1 VLVTRVLPPGEG
13 MAEEEKRSVSGGI
26 DDAQLQQALED
37 IEYSGRQMGPVLG
50 RIIAAIAIIWSLY
63 QIFLASP
70 LPLAADLVNIKRP
83 IFLAFAFLMCF
94 LMFPVTRQRGK
105 GRIPVHDV
113 VLALVA
119 AGSAMYLAVMHEE
132 LSLRPG
138 RMLSMELFGLSIP
151 YELLMGLLGV
161 VLLLEATRRSIG
173 LPLVIVALT
182 FLVFTRYGQ
191 DLSNVLYMLG
201 GIFLALGTIQFVRQ
215 RMVGAAILLMLG
227 AVIVFHAVTTDAPL
241 VEISHKGRSFD
252 SLVNYMWYEKEAI
265 FGIPIDVAVSFVFLF
280 VLFGAL
286 LDKAGAGRYFLDL
299 AFAMVG
305 RFRGGPAKAAILAS
319 GMTGSISGS
328 SIANVVTTGTFTI
341 PVMKRTG
348 FPAIKAG
355 AIEVAASTNGQ
366 IMPPVMGAAAFV
378 MAEFIGISYF
388 DVIVA
393 AVIPAVISYMAL
405 FYISHLEAL
414 KLGLK
419 GMPQSDIP
427 PLKSTF
433 LTGVHYI
440 VPIFILV
447 YLLIIER
454 MTAGSAVF
462 WCILWMML
470 TMFMERAFAESVST
484 RDRLLSYL
492 APLALFL
499 FLVSLMAAG
508 VFTTER
514 GEDTMRIA
522 EAVGWSLLLG
532 VGVFMARL
540 AQRYYLEDAG
550 ETVAA
555 MKEGFTTVVSGLVA
569 GARNMVGIGIAI
581 ATAGIIVGAVAA
593 SGLSNNLSGLVQGI
607 AGGNIVILL
616 LMTAVLALVLGMGL
630 PTTANYI
637 VVAGILAPVLV
648 EVGGAAGYAMPLIA
662 VHLFVFYYGL
672 MADSTPPVCLA
683 AFAASAISRAD
694 PLRTGVQSFM
704 YDIRTAVLPMV
715 FIFNTELLLIGV
727 DSVTIGVMV
736 FVVSLIAIL
745 AFSTLTQ
752 GYFITRVRW
761 YEGVM
766 LAAICLMLF
775 RPELFMDRFYP
786 DWKQVSVEEF
796 AAGELEIPEGRI
808 VRFQVTQQTA
818 YGERYRMYRLEAPP
832 PDRPIA
838 QGYGLILEPDPD
850 DPDRYA
856 VTVRFGTPA
865 AEAGMKSMQDYVTG
879 MQVEQVGA
887 PSKRW
892 VYPFAFLLVGML
904 VVSQLYRVRR
914 EQRSTKPRG
923 EAKSHV

>member
-1 VLVTRVLPPGEG
+1 MTGEQS
-13 MAEEEKRSVSGGI
+13 ESVSDGVG
-26 DDAQLQQALED
+26 DAQLKKTLED
-37 IEYSGRQMGPVLG
+37 IEYSGRRMGPVLA
-50 RIIAAIAIIWSLY
+50 RVLATIAIAWSLF
-63 QIFLASP
+63 QIVLASP
-70 LPLAADLVNIKRP
+70 LPIAAELVNIKRP

-94 LMFPVTRQRGK
+94 LMFPASRRLGER
-105 GRIPVHDV
+105 RIPLYDIIT
-113 VLALVA
+113 ALVA
-119 AGSAMYLAVMHEE
+119 VAVAIYLVVMHEE

-138 RMLSMELFGLSIP
+138 RMLGMDVLGMAIP
-151 YELLMGLLGV
+151 YELIFGMLGV

-182 FLVFTRYGQ
+182 FMVFTRFGQ
-191 DLSNVLYMLG
+191 DLSVVLYFLG
-201 GIFLALGTIQFVRQ
+201 GIFLALGALQVLRARATA
-215 RMVGAAILLMLG
+215 AAILLLLG
-227 AVIVFHAVTTDAPL
+227 GVIVFHAFSTEAPL
-241 VEISHKGRSFD
+241 VEISHKGRSFE

-341 PVMKRTG
+341 PVMRKTG

-393 AVIPAVISYMAL
+393 AVIPAIISYVAL

-414 KLGLK
+414 KLGLQ
-419 GMPQSDIP
+419 GMPREDIP

-433 LTGVHYI
+433 LSGIHYT

-447 YLLIIER
+447 YLLIVER
-454 MTAGSAVF
+454 LTAGSAVF

-470 TMFMERAFAESVST
+470 TMLMERAFAARVSVAG
-484 RDRLLSYL
+484 RLLSYV

-499 FLVSLMAAG
+499 VIVVLMAAG
-508 VFTTER
+508 VFTTAA
-514 GEDTMRIA
+514 GEDTLA
-522 EAVGWSLLLG
+522 VSAAVGWSLLLG
-532 VGVFMARL
+532 LAVLAARF
-540 AQRYYLEDAG
+540 AQRCRLDDGGAA
-550 ETVAA
+550 VADLKA
-555 MKEGFTTVVSGLVA
+555 GLVEVVA
-569 GARNMVGIGIAI
+569 GLVSGARNMVGIGIAI

-648 EVGGAAGYAMPLIA
+648 EVGSAAGYAMPLIA

-694 PLRTGVQSFM
+694 PLRTGVQSFA
-704 YDIRTAVLPMV
+704 YDIRTAILPMV

-727 DSVTIGVMV
+727 ESWWIGVMV
-736 FVVSLIAIL
+736 LVVSLLAIL
-745 AFSTLTQ
+745 AFSSLTQ
-752 GYFITRVRW
+752 WYFLTRVRW

-775 RPELFMDRFYP
+775 RPGLFMDQFYP
-786 DWKQVSVEEF
+786 DWKEASINRF
-796 AAGELEIPEGRI
+796 AAGELQIPEGRT
-808 VRFQVTQQTA
+808 VRFQVTQETA
-818 YGERYRMYRLEAPP
+818 YGDRYRMYRLTAPP
-832 PDRPIA
+832 PGQSIA
-838 QGYGLILEPDPD
+838 QGYGMVLEADADNPG
-850 DPDRYA
+850 RFA
-856 VTVRFGTPA
+856 VTVRFGSPA
-865 AEAGMKSMQDYVTG
+865 AEAGMQNFQDYITG
-879 MQVEQVGA
+879 IQIEQVGA
-887 PSKRW
+887 PSERW
-892 VYPFAFLLVGML
+892 VYPFAFGLIGLLL
-904 VVSQLYRVRR
+904 WSQTTRLRR
-914 EQRSTKPRG
+914 EKAAAPAVG
-923 EAKSHV
+923 D

>member
-1 VLVTRVLPPGEG
+1 
-13 MAEEEKRSVSGGI
+13 MAEEKTRDVAEGVDEAELK
-26 DDAQLQQALED
+26 QALED

-50 RIIAAIAIIWSLY
+50 RVIAAIAILWSLF
-63 QIFLASP
+63 QLLLASP
-70 LPLAADLVNIKRP
+70 LPIANELVNIKRP
-83 IFLAFAFLMCF
+83 IFLAFAFLLCF
-94 LMFPVTRQRGK
+94 LMFPLSRKFGER
-105 GRIPVHDV
+105 RIPVYDIV
-113 VLALVA
+113 TALVA
-119 AGSAMYLAVMHEE
+119 AGVAMYVAVMHEE

-138 RMLSMELFGLSIP
+138 QMLSFDLLGMSIP
-151 YELLMGLLGV
+151 YELIIGILGV

-173 LPLVIVALT
+173 IPLVIVALT
-182 FLVFTRYGQ
+182 FLVFTRFGQ
-191 DLSNVLYMLG
+191 DLSTVMYFLG
-201 GIFLALGTIQFVRQ
+201 GVFIALGALQLLRQ
-215 RMVGAAILLMLG
+215 RLVAAAVLG
-227 AVIVFHAVTTDAPL
+227 VLGLVIVFHAVSTDAPL
-241 VEISHKGRSFD
+241 VQISHKGRSFD
-252 SLVNYMWYEKEAI
+252 SLVNYMWFEKEAI

-286 LDKAGAGRYFLDL
+286 LDKAGAGRYFLEL

-341 PVMKRTG
+341 PVMRKTG

-393 AVIPAVISYMAL
+393 AVIPAVLSYMAL

-414 KLGLK
+414 KLGLE
-419 GMPQSDIP
+419 GMPEEDIP
-427 PLKSTF
+427 PLRSTF
-433 LTGVHYI
+433 LKGVHYI

-454 MTAGSAVF
+454 LTAGTAVF

-470 TMFMERAFAESVST
+470 TMLMERAFAESVDL
-484 RDRLLSYL
+484 RGRLLSYF
-492 APLALFL
+492 APLVL
-499 FLVSLMAAG
+499 FLVLVVLMAAG
-508 VFTTER
+508 VFTTAG
-514 GEDTMRIA
+514 GEETMRVA
-522 EAVGWSLLLG
+522 EAVGWSLVLG
-532 VGVFMARL
+532 VAVL
-540 AQRYYLEDAG
+540 AYRFFERFRREDGGKALADLKEATLG
-550 ETVAA
+550 IVA
-555 MKEGFTTVVSGLVA
+555 GLVA

-727 DSVTIGVMV
+727 ESWTVGVMV
-736 FVVSLIAIL
+736 LFVSLLAIF
-745 AFSTLTQ
+745 AFSSLTQ
-752 GYFITRVRW
+752 GYFLTRVRW

-766 LAAICLMLF
+766 LAGICLMLF
-775 RPELFMDRFYP
+775 RPELFMDQIYP
-786 DWKQVSVEEF
+786 DWKKADIDKFV
-796 AAGELEIPEGRI
+796 AGELEIPEGRI
-808 VRFQVTQQTA
+808 VRFQVTQETA
-818 YGERYRMYRLEAPP
+818 YGDRYRMYRLEAPS
-832 PDRPIA
+832 PDLPIEQA
-838 QGYGLILEPDPD
+838 YGLVLEPDED
-850 DPDRYA
+850 DPGRYA

-865 AEAGMKSMQDYVTG
+865 AEAGMKSFQDYVTG
-879 MQVEQVGA
+879 IQVEQVGA

-892 VYPFAFLLVGML
+892 VYPFAFLLIGL
-904 VVSQLYRVRR
+904 LLWSQTTRMRR
-914 EQRSTKPRG
+914 ENSTAG
-923 EAKSHV
+923 ATAAGG

>member
-1 VLVTRVLPPGEG
+1 L
-13 MAEEEKRSVSGGI
+13 
-26 DDAQLQQALED
+26 QLL
-37 IEYSGRQMGPVLG
+37 
-50 RIIAAIAIIWSLY
+50 
-63 QIFLASP
+63 
-70 LPLAADLVNIKRP
+70 
-83 IFLAFAFLMCF
+83 
-94 LMFPVTRQRGK
+94 RQR
-105 GRIPVHDV
+105 
-113 VLALVA
+113 LVA
-119 AGSAMYLAVMHEE
+119 AAV
-132 LSLRPG
+132 
-138 RMLSMELFGLSIP
+138 
-151 YELLMGLLGV
+151 LGV
-161 VLLLEATRRSIG
+161 LG
-173 LPLVIVALT
+173 L
-182 FLVFTRYGQ
+182 
-191 DLSNVLYMLG
+191 
-201 GIFLALGTIQFVRQ
+201 
-215 RMVGAAILLMLG
+215 
-227 AVIVFHAVTTDAPL
+227 VIVFHAVSTDAPL
-241 VEISHKGRSFD
+241 VQISHKGRSFD
-252 SLVNYMWYEKEAI
+252 SLVNYMWFEKEAI

-286 LDKAGAGRYFLDL
+286 LDKAGAGRYFLQL

-341 PVMKRTG
+341 PVMRKTG

-414 KLGLK
+414 KLNLK
-419 GMPQSDIP
+419 GMPPEDIP
-427 PLKSTF
+427 PLRSTF
-433 LTGVHYI
+433 LKGVHYI

-454 MTAGSAVF
+454 LTAGTAVF

-470 TMFMERAFAESVST
+470 TMLMESAFAQSVDL
-484 RDRLLSYL
+484 RGRLLSYV
-492 APLALFL
+492 APLVL
-499 FLVSLMAAG
+499 FLVLVILMAAG
-508 VFTTER
+508 LFTTAR
-514 GEDTMRIA
+514 GEDTMRVS
-522 EAVGWSLLLG
+522 EAVGWSLVLG
-532 VGVFMARL
+532 VLVL
-540 AQRYYLEDAG
+540 AYRFFQRFREEDGGKALADLKEAALG
-550 ETVAA
+550 IVA
-555 MKEGFTTVVSGLVA
+555 GLVA

-727 DSVTIGVMV
+727 ESWTVGVMV
-736 FVVSLIAIL
+736 FFVSLLAIF
-745 AFSTLTQ
+745 AFSALTQ
-752 GYFITRVRW
+752 GYFLTRVRW

-775 RPELFMDRFYP
+775 RPELFMDQLYP
-786 DWKQVSVEEF
+786 DWKKADIDKFV
-796 AAGELEIPEGRI
+796 AGELDIPEGRI
-808 VRFQVTQQTA
+808 VRFQVTQETA
-818 YGERYRMYRLEAPP
+818 YGDRYRMYRLEAPS
-832 PDRPIA
+832 PDLPIEQA
-838 QGYGLILEPDPD
+838 YGLVLEQDEG

-865 AEAGMKSMQDYVTG
+865 AEAGMKSLQDYVTG
-879 MQVEQVGA
+879 IQVEQVGA

-892 VYPFAFLLVGML
+892 VYPFAFLLIGL
-904 VVSQLYRVRR
+904 LLWSQTTRMRR
-914 EQRSTKPRG
+914 EKSTAG
-923 EAKSHV
+923 AAAAGG

>member
-1 VLVTRVLPPGEG
+1 
-13 MAEEEKRSVSGGI
+13 MAEEQRETVAAGD
-26 DDAQLQQALED
+26 DDAEVQKALED
-37 IEYSGRQMGPVLG
+37 IEYSGRQMGPVLA
-50 RIIAAIAIIWSLY
+50 RIIAVIAILWSLF

-70 LPLAADLVNIKRP
+70 IPLATDVVNIKRP

-94 LMFPVTRQRGK
+94 LMFPVSRKQGEQ
-105 GRIPVHDV
+105 RIPVYDI
-113 VLALVA
+113 VLAVAA
-119 AGSAMYLAVMHEE
+119 AGSAMYLAVMHQE

-138 RMLSMELFGLSIP
+138 RMLSMDVFGLSIP
-151 YELLMGLLGV
+151 YELLIGIIGV

-191 DLSNVLYMLG
+191 DLSNVLYFLG
-201 GIFLALGTIQFVRQ
+201 GIFLFLGALQLVRQ
-215 RMVGAAILLMLG
+215 RMVGAAIFLVVG
-227 AVIVFHAVTTDAPL
+227 GVIVFYAATTDAPL
-241 VEISHKGRSFD
+241 VQISHKGRTFYP
-252 SLVNYMWYEKEAI
+252 LVNYMWYEKEAI

-378 MAEFIGISYF
+378 MAEFIGVAYI
-388 DVIVA
+388 DVVVA

-414 KLGLK
+414 KLGLQ
-419 GMPQSDIP
+419 GMPRSDIP
-427 PLKSTF
+427 HLKSTF
-433 LTGVHYI
+433 LKGVHFI

-462 WCILWMML
+462 WCIMWMIL
-470 TMFMERAFAESVST
+470 TMMMERSFAQSVSM
-484 RDRLLSYL
+484 RSRLLSHL
-492 APLALFL
+492 VPFAV
-499 FLVSLMAAG
+499 FLVLVVLMKSG
-508 VFTTER
+508 VFDDAQ
-514 GEDTMRIA
+514 GLPTMRIST
-522 EAVGWSLLLG
+522 AVGWGVLLG
-532 VGVFMARL
+532 IAVMAARFV
-540 AQRYYLEDAG
+540 QRYLLEDGAATLAALRG
-550 ETVAA
+550 GFADVVA
-555 MKEGFTTVVSGLVA
+555 GLVA

-593 SGLSNNLSGLVQGI
+593 SGLSSNLSGLVQDI
-607 AGGNIVILL
+607 AGSNIVILL
-616 LMTAVLALVLGMGL
+616 FMTAVLALVLGMGL

-715 FIFNTELLLIGV
+715 FVFNTELLLIGV
-727 DSVTIGVMV
+727 DSWMVGVSV
-736 FVVSLIAIL
+736 FVVSLLAIL
-745 AFSTLTQ
+745 AFSSLTQ
-752 GYFITRVRW
+752 GYFLTRIRW

-775 RPELFMDRFYP
+775 RPELFMNQLYP
-786 DWKQVSVEEF
+786 EWRPANIDKF
-796 AAGELEIPEGRI
+796 AAGELNIPEGRT
-808 VRFQVTQQTA
+808 VRFQVTQETP
-818 YGERYRMYRLEAPP
+818 YGERYRMYRLQAPP
-832 PDRPIA
+832 PDQPIEA
-838 QGYGLILEPDPD
+838 AYGMVLERDERN
-850 DPDRYA
+850 PDRYA
-856 VTVRFGTPA
+856 VTVRFGSPA
-865 AEAGMKSMQDYVTG
+865 AEAGMQSFQDYITG
-879 MQVEQVGA
+879 MQVEQVGT

-892 VYPFAFLLVGML
+892 IYPFAFMFIGLLVW
-904 VVSQLYRVRR
+904 SQMTRVRR
-914 EQRSTKPRG
+914 EKRADGSRAVEVEG
-923 EAKSHV
+923 NV

>member
-1 VLVTRVLPPGEG
+1 
-13 MAEEEKRSVSGGI
+13 MAEEKRESVTEGV
-26 DDAQLQQALED
+26 DDAQLQKTLED

-50 RIIAAIAIIWSLY
+50 RVIAAIAILWSLF

-70 LPLAADLVNIKRP
+70 IPLATELINIKRP
-83 IFLAFAFLMCF
+83 IFLGFAFLMCF
-94 LMFPVTRQRGK
+94 LMFPATRRMGER
-105 GRIPVHDV
+105 RIPVHDI
-113 VLALVA
+113 VLAVVA
-119 AGSAMYLAVMHEE
+119 SGCAMYLAIMHEE

-138 RMLSMELFGLSIP
+138 VMLSMDLFGVSIP
-151 YELLMGLLGV
+151 YELLIGIAGV
-161 VLLLEATRRSIG
+161 LLLLEATRRSIG
-173 LPLVIVALT
+173 FPLVIVALT

-191 DLSNVLYMLG
+191 DLSTVLYFLG
-201 GIFLALGTIQFVRQ
+201 GVFLALGVYLLVRQ
-215 RMVGAAILLMLG
+215 RMVAASVLLALG
-227 AVIVFHAVTTDAPL
+227 LVIVFHGLTTEAPL

-252 SLVNYMWYEKEAI
+252 SLVNYMWFEKEAI

-286 LDKAGAGRYFLDL
+286 LDKAGAGRYFLNL

-341 PVMKRTG
+341 PVMRRTG

-393 AVIPAVISYMAL
+393 AVIPAVISYVAL

-419 GMPQSDIP
+419 GMDREDIP

-433 LTGVHYI
+433 LSGVHYI

-447 YLLIIER
+447 YLLIVER
-454 MTAGSAVF
+454 LTAGSAVF
-462 WCILWMML
+462 WCILWMVL
-470 TMFMERAFAESVST
+470 TMLLERAFAST
-484 RDRLLSYL
+484 VGLSERLLSYL
-492 APLALFL
+492 VPLVL
-499 FLVSLMAAG
+499 FLVLVVLIEGGA
-508 VFTTER
+508 FTTAE
-514 GEDTMRIA
+514 GVDTMNSGD
-522 EAVGWSLLLG
+522 AVGWSLLLG
-532 VGVFMARL
+532 LAVLAARF
-540 AQRYYLEDAG
+540 AQRYRQENGDEALADL
-550 ETVAA
+550 
-555 MKEGFTTVVSGLVA
+555 KEGFTAVVSGLVA

-648 EVGGAAGYAMPLIA
+648 EVGSAAGYAMPLIA

-694 PLRTGVQSFM
+694 PLRTGVQSFT
-704 YDIRTAVLPMV
+704 YDIRTAVLPLV

-727 DSVTIGVMV
+727 DSWTVGLMV
-736 FVVSLIAIL
+736 LFVSLLAIF
-745 AFSTLTQ
+745 AFSSLTQ
-752 GYFITRVRW
+752 GYFLTRVRW

-775 RPELFMDRFYP
+775 RPELFMDQLYP
-786 DWKQVSVEEF
+786 DWKKADIDRFV
-796 AAGELEIPEGRI
+796 AGELEIPEGRI
-808 VRFQVTQQTA
+808 VRFQVTQETA
-818 YGERYRMYRLEAPP
+818 YGDRYRMYRLEAPP
-832 PDRPIA
+832 PGQPIEK
-838 QGYGLILEPDPD
+838 GYGMILEPDPD
-850 DPDRYA
+850 DPDRYG

-865 AEAGMKSMQDYVTG
+865 AEAGMKSFQDYVTG
-879 MQVEQVGA
+879 VQVEQVGA

-892 VYPFAFLLVGML
+892 VYPFAFILIGLLVW
-904 VVSQLYRVRR
+904 SQTARMRR
-914 EQRSTKPRG
+914 E
-923 EAKSHV
+923 KSAAGAPAAGG

>member
-1 VLVTRVLPPGEG
+1 
-13 MAEEEKRSVSGGI
+13 MAEEQRESVTEGV
-26 DDAQLQQALED
+26 DDAKLQQTLED
-37 IEYSGRQMGPVLG
+37 IEYSGRQMGPVLA
-50 RIIAAIAIIWSLY
+50 RIVAVIAILWSLF

-70 LPLAADLVNIKRP
+70 LPLATDVVNIKRP

-94 LMFPVTRQRGK
+94 LMFPASKKLGER
-105 GRIPVHDV
+105 RIPVYDIV
-113 VLALVA
+113 TALVA
-119 AGSAMYLAVMHEE
+119 VGSALYLAVMHEE

-138 RMLSMELFGLSIP
+138 RMLGMELFGMSIP
-151 YELLMGLLGV
+151 YELLIGIVGV
-161 VLLLEATRRSIG
+161 LLLLEATRRSIG
-173 LPLVIVALT
+173 FPLVIVALT

-191 DLSNVLYMLG
+191 DLSTVLYFLG
-201 GIFLALGTIQFVRQ
+201 GIFLALGVVQLVRQ
-215 RMVGAAILLMLG
+215 RMVGAAVLLVLG
-227 AVIVFHAVTTDAPL
+227 GVIVFHALATEAPL

-252 SLVNYMWYEKEAI
+252 SLVNYMWFEKEAI

-286 LDKAGAGRYFLDL
+286 LDKAGAGKYFLDL

-341 PVMKRTG
+341 PVMRKTG

-378 MAEFIGISYF
+378 MAEFIGIAYF

-393 AVIPAVISYMAL
+393 ALIPAIISYMAL

-414 KLGLK
+414 KLGLQ
-419 GMPQSDIP
+419 GMPREDIP

-433 LTGVHYI
+433 LGGVHYI

-447 YLLIIER
+447 YLLIVER

-470 TMFMERAFAESVST
+470 TMLMERSFAQSVSM
-484 RDRLLSYL
+484 RDRLLSYV

-499 FLVSLMAAG
+499 MFVILMANGAFTDAKGADTLSVAG
-508 VFTTER
+508 
-514 GEDTMRIA
+514 
-522 EAVGWSLLLG
+522 AVGWSLLLG
-532 VGVFMARL
+532 VAVLAARFV
-540 AQRYYLEDAG
+540 QRYRLDDRN
-550 ETVAA
+550 ETLSDLQ
-555 MKEGFTTVVSGLVA
+555 EGFNAVVSGLVA

-581 ATAGIIVGAVAA
+581 AAAGIIVGAVAA

-648 EVGGAAGYAMPLIA
+648 EVGSATGYAMPLIA

-694 PLRTGVQSFM
+694 PLRTGVQSFA
-704 YDIRTAVLPMV
+704 YDIRTAVLPLV

-727 DSVTIGVMV
+727 DSWAVGVLV
-736 FVVSLIAIL
+736 LFVSLLAIF
-745 AFSTLTQ
+745 AFSSLTQ
-752 GYFITRVRW
+752 GYFLTKVRW

-766 LAAICLMLF
+766 LAGICLMLF
-775 RPELFMDRFYP
+775 RPGLFMDQMYP
-786 DWKQVSVEEF
+786 NWKKVDIDQF
-796 AAGELEIPEGRI
+796 TAGELDIPEGRI
-808 VRFQVTQQTA
+808 VRFQVTQETA
-818 YGERYRMYRLEAPP
+818 YGDRYRMYRLEAPP
-832 PDRPIA
+832 PDQAIED
-838 QGYGLILEPDPD
+838 GYGLVLEHDEAN
-850 DPDRYA
+850 PDRYA
-856 VTVRFGTPA
+856 VAVRFGTPA
-865 AEAGMKSMQDYVTG
+865 AEVGMKSFQDYVTG
-879 MQVEQVGA
+879 IQVEQIGA

-892 VYPFAFLLVGML
+892 IYPFAFLLIGLL
-904 VVSQLYRVRR
+904 VMSQLSRIRR
-914 EQRSTKPRG
+914 EKGGAPTTAGR
-923 EAKSHV
+923 

>member
-1 VLVTRVLPPGEG
+1 
-13 MAEEEKRSVSGGI
+13 MAEEQRESVTKGV
-26 DDAQLQQALED
+26 DDPQLQQTLED

-50 RIIAAIAIIWSLY
+50 RIIAGIAILWSLF

-70 LPLAADLVNIKRP
+70 IPLATELINIKRP
-83 IFLAFAFLMCF
+83 IFLGFAFLMCF
-94 LMFPVTRQRGK
+94 LMFPASKKLGER
-105 GRIPVHDV
+105 RIPVYDIV
-113 VLALVA
+113 TALVA
-119 AGSAMYLAVMHEE
+119 CGCAMYLAVMHEE

-138 RMLSMELFGLSIP
+138 VMLSMDIFGVSVP
-151 YELLMGLLGV
+151 YELLIGIFGV

-173 LPLVIVALT
+173 FPLVIVALT

-191 DLSNVLYMLG
+191 DLSTVLYFLG
-201 GIFLALGTIQFVRQ
+201 GIFLALGVVQLVRQ
-215 RMVGAAILLMLG
+215 RMVGASILLVLG
-227 AVIVFHAVTTDAPL
+227 LVIVFHAFTTETPL

-252 SLVNYMWYEKEAI
+252 SLINYMWFEKEAI

-286 LDKAGAGRYFLDL
+286 LDKAGAGRYFLNL

-341 PVMKRTG
+341 PVMRKTG

-378 MAEFIGISYF
+378 MAEFIGIAYF

-393 AVIPAVISYMAL
+393 AVIPAIVSYVAL

-419 GMPQSDIP
+419 GMEREDIP

-433 LTGVHYI
+433 LKGVHYI

-447 YLLIIER
+447 YLLIVER
-454 MTAGSAVF
+454 LTAGTAVF

-470 TMFMERAFAESVST
+470 TMLMERAFAQTV
-484 RDRLLSYL
+484 DLQGRLLSYF

-499 FLVSLMAAG
+499 VLVILMAAG
-508 VFTTER
+508 VFTTAE
-514 GEDTMRIA
+514 GEDTMRVS
-522 EAVGWSLLLG
+522 EAVGWSLVLG
-532 VGVFMARL
+532 AVVLVFRFVQRL
-540 AQRYYLEDAG
+540 RLEDGGKAL
-550 ETVAA
+550 ADL
-555 MKEGFTTVVSGLVA
+555 KEGFLEVVAGLVA

-727 DSVTIGVMV
+727 DSWAVGLMV
-736 FVVSLIAIL
+736 LFVSLLAIF
-745 AFSTLTQ
+745 AFSSLTQ
-752 GYFITRVRW
+752 GYFLTRVRW

-775 RPELFMDRFYP
+775 RPELFMDQIYP
-786 DWKQVSVEEF
+786 DWKKADIDKFV
-796 AAGELEIPEGRI
+796 AGELEIPEGRI

-818 YGERYRMYRLEAPP
+818 YGDRYRMYRLEAPP
-832 PDRPIA
+832 PDQPIE
-838 QGYGLILEPDPD
+838 QGYGLVLEPDPEN
-850 DPDRYA
+850 PERYA

-865 AEAGMKSMQDYVTG
+865 AEAGMKSFQDYVTG
-879 MQVEQVGA
+879 IQVEQVGA

-892 VYPFAFLLVGML
+892 IYPFAFILIGLLVW
-904 VVSQLYRVRR
+904 SQTARLRR
-914 EQRSTKPRG
+914 EQT
-923 EAKSHV
+923 AAA

>member
-1 VLVTRVLPPGEG
+1 MAQEQRQEPEG
-13 MAEEEKRSVSGGI
+13 V
-26 DDAQLQQALED
+26 DDAQVRKTLED
-37 IEYSGRQMGPVLG
+37 IEYSGRNMGPVLA
-50 RIIAAIAIIWSLY
+50 RVVAAVAILWSLF

-70 LPLAADLVNIKRP
+70 LPWATEVVNIKRP

-94 LMFPVTRQRGK
+94 LIFPPTRRLGER
-105 GRIPVHDV
+105 RIPFYDI
-113 VLALVA
+113 LTALVA
-119 AGSAMYLAVMHEE
+119 SGSALYLAVMHEE

-138 RMLSMELFGLSIP
+138 IMLSADIFGVSVP
-151 YELLMGLLGV
+151 YELIIGIAGV
-161 VLLLEATRRSIG
+161 LLLLEATRRSIG
-173 LPLVIVALT
+173 FPLVIVALT

-191 DLSNVLYMLG
+191 DLSTVLYFLG
-201 GIFLALGTIQFVRQ
+201 GIFLLLGVVQLVRQ
-215 RMVGAAILLMLG
+215 RMVGASILLVLG
-227 AVIVFHAVTTDAPL
+227 GIIVFHGLTTESPL
-241 VEISHKGRSFD
+241 VQISHKGRSFD
-252 SLVNYMWYEKEAI
+252 SLINYMWFEKEAV

-286 LDKAGAGRYFLDL
+286 LDKAGAGRYFLNL
-299 AFAMVG
+299 AFALVG

-341 PVMKRTG
+341 PVMRRTG

-388 DVIVA
+388 EVIVA

-414 KLGLK
+414 KLGLQ
-419 GMPQSDIP
+419 GMPREDIP

-433 LTGVHYI
+433 LSGVHYI

-447 YLLIIER
+447 YLLIVER

-470 TMFMERAFAESVST
+470 TMMTERS
-484 RDRLLSYL
+484 L
-492 APLALFL
+492 APSLALRNRLISYFVPLGL
-499 FLVSLMAAG
+499 FVVLVAMIEAG
-508 VFTTER
+508 VFTTAE
-514 GEDTMRIA
+514 GVDTMRA
-522 EAVGWSLLLG
+522 SDAVGWSLLLG
-532 VGVFMARL
+532 AGIMAARFL
-540 AQRYYLEDAG
+540 QRYRLENSSEAVDEMKAG
-550 ETVAA
+550 FNSVVA
-555 MKEGFTTVVSGLVA
+555 GLVA

-648 EVGGAAGYAMPLIA
+648 EVGTAAGYAMPLIA

-694 PLRTGVQSFM
+694 PLRTGVQSFT

-727 DSVTIGVMV
+727 ESWTVGIMV
-736 FVVSLIAIL
+736 LIVSLIAIF
-745 AFSTLTQ
+745 AFSSLTQ
-752 GYFITRVRW
+752 GYFLTRVKW

-766 LAAICLMLF
+766 LAVICLMLF
-775 RPELFMDRFYP
+775 RPELFMDQFYP
-786 DWKQVSVEEF
+786 DWKDADIDRF
-796 AAGELEIPEGRI
+796 AAGELEIPAGRI
-808 VRFQVTQQTA
+808 VRFQVTQETA
-818 YGERYRMYRLEAPP
+818 YGDRYRMYRLEAPP
-832 PDRPIA
+832 PGQPVE
-838 QGYGLILEPDPD
+838 QGYGMILEEDPEN
-850 DPDRYA
+850 PGRYA

-865 AEAGMKSMQDYVTG
+865 AEAGMKSLQEYVTG
-879 MQVEQVGA
+879 VQIEQVGA

-892 VYPFAFLLVGML
+892 VYPFAFVLIGLLLM
-904 VVSQLYRVRR
+904 SQTLRMRR
-914 EQRSTKPRG
+914 EKG
-923 EAKSHV
+923 GAAAGG

>member
-1 VLVTRVLPPGEG
+1 MAGKERESVTAGV
-13 MAEEEKRSVSGGI
+13 
-26 DDAQLQQALED
+26 DDARLQQALED
-37 IEYSGRQMGPVLG
+37 IEYSGRQMGPILG
-50 RIIAAIAIIWSLY
+50 RIIAGIAIIWSLY
-63 QIFLASP
+63 QILLASP
-70 LPLAADLVNIKRP
+70 LPVAADLVNIKRP

-94 LMFPVTRQRGK
+94 LMFPVTKQLGK
-105 GRIPVHDV
+105 GRIPVYDIV
-113 VLALVA
+113 TAVVA
-119 AGSAMYLAVMHEE
+119 AGCAMYLAVMHEE

-138 RMLSMELFGLSIP
+138 RMLSMDVFGMSIP
-151 YELLMGLLGV
+151 YELLIGAFGV
-161 VLLLEATRRSIG
+161 LLLLEATRRSIG

-182 FLVFTRYGQ
+182 FLVFTRFGQ
-191 DLSNVLYMLG
+191 DLSNVLYVLG
-201 GIFLALGTIQFVRQ
+201 GIFLALGAMQLLRQ
-215 RMVGAAILLMLG
+215 RMIGAAVLLMLG
-227 AVIVFHAVTTDAPL
+227 AVIVFHAATTEAPL
-241 VEISHKGRSFD
+241 VQISHKGRGFD
-252 SLVNYMWYEKEAI
+252 SLINYMWYEKEAI

-393 AVIPAVISYMAL
+393 AVIPAVLSYIAL

-419 GMPQSDIP
+419 GMPDEDVP

-433 LTGVHYI
+433 LSGVHYI

-454 MTAGSAVF
+454 LTAGSAVF

-470 TMFMERAFAESVST
+470 TMLMEHAFAENVNL
-484 RDRLLSYL
+484 RDRLLSYV
-492 APLALFL
+492 APLVLFL
-499 FLVSLMAAG
+499 VLVSLMAAG
-508 VFTTER
+508 VFTEADGTE
-514 GEDTMRIA
+514 TMRVA
-522 EAVGWSLLLG
+522 EAVGWSLILG
-532 VGVFMARL
+532 VVVLVARFI
-540 AQRYYLEDAG
+540 QRFRLEDG
-550 ETVAA
+550 EKTTADLKKGLAA
-555 MKEGFTTVVSGLVA
+555 ITSGLVA

-593 SGLSNNLSGLVQGI
+593 SGLSSNLSGLVQGI
-607 AGGNIVILL
+607 AGGNIAILL

-727 DSVTIGVMV
+727 DSWTVGVTV
-736 FVVSLIAIL
+736 FLVSLLAIF
-745 AFSTLTQ
+745 AFSSLTQ
-752 GYFITRVRW
+752 GYFLTRVRW

-766 LAAICLMLF
+766 LAAVCLMLF
-775 RPELFMDRFYP
+775 RPELFMDQIYP
-786 DWKQVSVEEF
+786 DWKKADIEKFV
-796 AAGELEIPEGRI
+796 AGELDIPEGRI
-808 VRFQVTQQTA
+808 VRFQVTQETG
-818 YGERYRMYRLEAPP
+818 YGDRYRMYRLEAPP
-832 PDRPIA
+832 PDQSIED
-838 QGYGLILEPDPD
+838 GYGLVLERDER

-856 VTVRFGTPA
+856 ATVRFGTPA
-865 AEAGMKSMQDYVTG
+865 AEAGMTSFQDYVTG
-879 MQVEQVGA
+879 IQVEQVGA

-892 VYPFAFLLVGML
+892 VYPFGFLLIGLL
-904 VVSQLYRVRR
+904 VISQLVRIRR
-914 EQRSTKPRG
+914 EKSTAGSPAG
-923 EAKSHV
+923 GG

>member
-1 VLVTRVLPPGEG
+1 
-13 MAEEEKRSVSGGI
+13 MAEKQRESGTEGV
-26 DDAQLQQALED
+26 DDAQLEKTLED
-37 IEYSGRQMGPVLG
+37 IEYSGRRTGPTLG
-50 RIIAAIAIIWSLY
+50 RIIAGIAILWSLF
-63 QIFLASP
+63 QILLASP
-70 LPLAADLVNIKRP
+70 VPLATELVNIKRP

-94 LMFPVTRQRGK
+94 LMFPASRKLGER
-105 GRIPVHDV
+105 RIPLYDIVT
-113 VLALVA
+113 ALVA
-119 AGSAMYLAVMHEE
+119 AGAALYLAVMHEE
-132 LSLRPG
+132 LSLRHG
-138 RMLSMELFGLSIP
+138 RMLSMDLFGVSIP
-151 YELLMGLLGV
+151 YELLIGIFGV
-161 VLLLEATRRSIG
+161 VALLEATRRSIG
-173 LPLVIVALT
+173 FPLVIVALT

-191 DLSNVLYMLG
+191 DLSTVLYFLG
-201 GIFLALGTIQFVRQ
+201 GIFLALGVVQLVRQ
-215 RMVGAAILLMLG
+215 HMVGAAVLLMLG
-227 AVIVFHAVTTDAPL
+227 GVIVFHGFSNDTPL
-241 VEISHKGRSFD
+241 VQISHKGRSFY
-252 SLVNYMWYEKEAI
+252 SLINYMWFEKEAI

-305 RFRGGPAKAAILAS
+305 RLRGGPAKAAILAS
-319 GMTGSISGS
+319 GMTGTISGS

-388 DVIVA
+388 DVVVA
-393 AVIPAVISYMAL
+393 AVIPAVLAYVAL

-419 GMPQSDIP
+419 GMPRKDIP

-433 LTGVHYI
+433 LGGVHYI

-447 YLLIIER
+447 YLLIVER

-470 TMFMERAFAESVST
+470 TIMMERSFAQSLSMA
-484 RDRLLSYL
+484 DRLLSYF
-492 APLALFL
+492 APLVLFVV
-499 FLVSLMAAG
+499 LVVLIAAG
-508 VFTTER
+508 LFTTAE
-514 GEDTMRIA
+514 GVQTMHSA
-522 EAVGWSLLLG
+522 DATAWSILLG
-532 VGVFMARL
+532 LVIL
-540 AQRYYLEDAG
+540 ATRFFQRYRLEGGG
-550 ETVAA
+550 ETLAEL
-555 MKEGFTTVVSGLVA
+555 KTGFNSVVTGLVA

-648 EVGGAAGYAMPLIA
+648 EVGTAAGYTMPLIA

-694 PLRTGVQSFM
+694 PLRTGVQSFT

-727 DSVTIGVMV
+727 ESWTMGLMV
-736 FVVSLIAIL
+736 LVVSLLAIL
-745 AFSTLTQ
+745 AFSSLTQ
-752 GYFITRVRW
+752 GYFLTRIRW
-761 YEGVM
+761 YEGIM
-766 LAAICLMLF
+766 LATGA
-775 RPELFMDRFYP
+775 RP
-786 DWKQVSVEEF
+786 
-796 AAGELEIPEGRI
+796 A
-808 VRFQVTQQTA
+808 
-818 YGERYRMYRLEAPP
+818 
-832 PDRPIA
+832 
-838 QGYGLILEPDPD
+838 
-850 DPDRYA
+850 
-856 VTVRFGTPA
+856 
-865 AEAGMKSMQDYVTG
+865 
-879 MQVEQVGA
+879 GA
-887 PSKRW
+887 PVAS
-892 VYPFAFLLVGML
+892 G
-904 VVSQLYRVRR
+904 
-914 EQRSTKPRG
+914 
-923 EAKSHV
+923 

>member
-1 VLVTRVLPPGEG
+1 
-13 MAEEEKRSVSGGI
+13 MAEEKSESVSEGV
-26 DDAQLQQALED
+26 DDAELQRTLED
-37 IEYSGRQMGPVLG
+37 IEYSGRQMGPILG
-50 RIIAAIAIIWSLY
+50 RVVAAVAILWSLF

-70 LPLAADLVNIKRP
+70 IPLATELVNIKRP

-94 LMFPVTRQRGK
+94 LMFPVSKKSGEQ
-105 GRIPVHDV
+105 RIPIYDV
-113 VLALVA
+113 ATAVVA
-119 AGSAMYLAVMHEE
+119 AFTAMYLAIMHEE

-138 RMLSMELFGLSIP
+138 QMLSMDLFGLSVP
-151 YELLMGLLGV
+151 YELIIGTVGV

-173 LPLVIVALT
+173 IPLVIVALT
-182 FLVFTRYGQ
+182 FLVFTRFGQ
-191 DLSNVLYMLG
+191 DLSNVLYFLG
-201 GIFLALGTIQFVRQ
+201 SIFLALGVLQFVRQ
-215 RMVGAAILLMLG
+215 RMVGAGVLLLLG
-227 AVIVFHAVTTDAPL
+227 GIIVFHALTTESPL
-241 VEISHKGRSFD
+241 VEISHKGRSFE
-252 SLVNYMWYEKEAI
+252 SLVNYMWFEKEAI

-341 PVMKRTG
+341 PVMKKTG

-393 AVIPAVISYMAL
+393 ALIPAVISYVAL

-414 KLGLK
+414 KLDLK
-419 GMPQSDIP
+419 GMPEEDIP
-427 PLKSTF
+427 PLRSTF
-433 LTGVHYI
+433 LSGVHYI

-462 WCILWMML
+462 WCILWMIL
-470 TMFMERAFAESVST
+470 TIMMERCFAQSLTV
-484 RDRLLSYL
+484 RDRLFSYFLPLLQFVVLVVLIKIGMFTGADGEISLS
-492 APLALFL
+492 
-499 FLVSLMAAG
+499 AA
-508 VFTTER
+508 
-514 GEDTMRIA
+514 DS
-522 EAVGWSLLLG
+522 VGWSLLLG
-532 VGVFMARL
+532 IGIMVARFV
-540 AQRYYLEDAG
+540 QRYRSENAEDVVADAKAGFLE
-550 ETVAA
+550 
-555 MKEGFTTVVSGLVA
+555 VVSGLVA

-607 AGGNIVILL
+607 AGSNILILL
-616 LMTAVLALVLGMGL
+616 VMTAVLALVLGMGL

-648 EVGGAAGYAMPLIA
+648 EVGTAAGYPMPLIA

-694 PLRTGVQSFM
+694 PLRTGVQSFT

-727 DSVTIGVMV
+727 ESWSVGIMV
-736 FVVSLIAIL
+736 LVVSLLAIF
-745 AFSTLTQ
+745 AFSSLTQ
-752 GYFITRVRW
+752 GYFLTRVKW

-766 LAAICLMLF
+766 LAAVCLMLF
-775 RPELFMDRFYP
+775 RPEIFMDQLYP
-786 DWKQVSVEEF
+786 DWKKVSVEDF
-796 AAGELEIPEGRI
+796 IAGELDVPEGRI
-808 VRFQVTQQTA
+808 VRFQVTQETA
-818 YGERYRMYRLEAPP
+818 YGDRYRMYRIEAPP
-832 PDRPIA
+832 AGQPVE
-838 QGYGLILEPDPD
+838 QSYGLILEKDPD
-850 DPDRYA
+850 NPDRYA
-856 VTVRFGTPA
+856 VTVRFGSPA
-865 AEAGMKSMQDYVTG
+865 AQVGMQSLQDYVTG

-892 VYPFAFLLVGML
+892 VYPFAFVLIGLLFL
-904 VVSQLYRVRR
+904 SQTSRMRR
-914 EQRSTKPRG
+914 EKRG
-923 EAKSHV
+923 AAPAGAS